1 MQDLARRRLGNT
13 GQHVSIAS
21 LGAGGHSRLGQAG
34 GASFEESIRLVREA
48 LDLGISMVDTAPA
61 YGTEE
66 IVGVALAHAPDAA
79 VSTKAAVV
87 GADGAPVT
95 AAQLRASLEG
105 SLTKLR
111 RERVDVFYLHG
122 VAPNHYRRCREDLI
136 PEMLRLRREGKLAA
150 IGITERFASDP
161 GHVML
166 REAAADPVWDVLM
179 VGANYLNQ
187 TAVDAVIGPAASR
200 GIGIVCMY
208 ALRGSLANADFM
220 DALVCDLVRRGE
232 VTSYA
237 DWQALLARLPSGAPG
252 LPNLADMAYRFCSH
266 IRGVSTV
273 LTGSGNSRHLVDNV
287 RSIAGRPLQPD
298 LLKQLRRLFGRVQTE
313 SGEVDDVAVRGEA
326 R

>member
-21 LGAGGHSRLGQAG
+21 LGAGGHSRLGQTG
-34 GASFEESIRLVREA
+34 GASFEDSVRLVREA
-48 LDLGISMVDTAPA
+48 LDLGITMVDTAPA

-79 VSTKAAVV
+79 VSTKAAVIA
-87 GADGAPVT
+87 ADGAPVT
-95 AAQLRASLEG
+95 AVQLRASLEG
-105 SLTKLR
+105 SLSKLR

-122 VAPNHYRRCREDLI
+122 VAPNQYRRCREDI
-136 PEMLRLRREGKLAA
+136 VPEMLRLRQEGKLAA

-161 GHVML
+161 GHAML

-187 TAVDAVIGPAASR
+187 TAVDAVIGAAASR
-200 GIGIVCMY
+200 GVGIVCMY
-208 ALRGSLANADFM
+208 ALRGTLGDAVRM

-237 DWQALLARLPSGAPG
+237 DWHALLARLPRGASG

-266 IRGVSTV
+266 IEGVSTV
-273 LTGSGNSRHLVDNV
+273 LTGSGKSRHLVENV
-287 RSIAGRPLQPD
+287 RSIAGPPLQPD
-298 LLKQLRRLFGRVQTE
+298 LLRQLRQLFGRVQTE
-313 SGEVDDVAVRGEA
+313 TGEVDGVGVRA
-326 R
+326 KD